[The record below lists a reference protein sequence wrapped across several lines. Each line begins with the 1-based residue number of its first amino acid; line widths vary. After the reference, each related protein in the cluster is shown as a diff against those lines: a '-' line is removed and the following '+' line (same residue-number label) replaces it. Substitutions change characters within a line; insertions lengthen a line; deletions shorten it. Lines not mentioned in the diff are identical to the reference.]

1 MVNEPE
7 NMHLVYLDR
16 DFNYVRVNEA
26 YAKTCGYKPEEMIGK
41 NHFALYPGEEIEA
54 IFKRVRDTGVSAELH
69 DKPFVFTDQPERGVT
84 YWDWKLKP
92 VKNEAGKVEGLVF
105 LMIETT
111 ERKKA
116 EGNLRKSE
124 QRYRSYIE
132 VTGELGWT
140 TNAEGEVVE
149 DMPSWRN
156 FTGQSFDEIKGSG
169 WTKALHPDDLE
180 NTSKVWKQAVTQ
192 KRRYEIEYRVRR
204 YDGVYRYFMARGVPV
219 FNKDG
224 SLREW
229 VGTCIDITERK
240 KAEETLQEQNAVM
253 SSAPDAIFS
262 TNSSFIIKSWNK
274 AAESIFGWKAEEVIG
289 KASTS
294 IFNIKYPTLNGVSR
308 KQALKKLMNTGFWK
322 GEVIYTKKNGSPIP
336 VSVSLSLIKDKDNSV
351 TGTVAIV
358 HDISKRK
365 RRVKALKESLETAKQ
380 RAEELE
386 KLMDIIPVAVS
397 ISRDPQC
404 QIVTGNQAAN
414 ALYETVGKENF
425 SAGLAT
431 GVSQNTTR
439 LFFHGDKELKPEE
452 LPMQLAAAKNIE
464 IRDSELNVLT
474 PSGKKITILGNA
486 KPLLNNEGKVRGCVA
501 AFIDITERKKA
512 EEALRKS
519 EWIARERAKKLEELQ
534 VKLEEKAA
542 EVQEYATRMEE
553 LAEQRAMKLRDA
565 ERLAAIGA
573 TAGMVGHDIRNPLQ
587 VIFNE
592 LYLARMELNDI
603 PESQG
608 RTMMLQSLNNIE
620 AEVGYINKIIKDL
633 QDYAKS
639 LEVNLVEVDLEK
651 VFQKLLLESDFPD
664 NIETKH
670 CVEEK
675 AREIVSDP
683 TLLERIVTNL
693 VNNAVQAMPDGG
705 KLEIQARQENGDV
718 LITVQDSGVGV
729 PSEHKD
735 KLFTPLFTTK
745 AKGQGFGLPVVKR
758 MTEALGGT
766 VTFQSEEGKGTK
778 FIVRLPTA
786 KK

>member
-1 MVNEPE
+1 MNKTE
-7 NMHLVYLDR
+7 NMHLVYLDG
-16 DFNYVRVNEA
+16 DFNFVCVNEA

-41 NHFALYPGEEIEA
+41 NHFALYPSEEIEA
-54 IFKRVRDTGVSAELH
+54 IFKRVRNTGMPAEFH
-69 DKPFVFTDQPERGVT
+69 DKPFVFPDQSERGVT
-84 YWDWKLKP
+84 YWDWTLKP

-105 LMIETT
+105 SLVETT

-116 EGNLRKSE
+116 KENLRKSE

-149 DMPSWRN
+149 DMPSWSN

-169 WTKALHPDDLE
+169 WTKALHPDDLK
-180 NTSKVWKQAVTQ
+180 NTLKVWKQAVKQ
-192 KRRYEIEYRVRR
+192 KRRYDMEYRVRR
-204 YDGVYRYFMARGVPV
+204 HDGVYRYFMARGVPV
-219 FNKDG
+219 FNEEG

-240 KAEETLQEQNAVM
+240 KAEEMLQEQNVVI

-274 AAESIFGWKAEEVIG
+274 AAESVFGWKAKEVIG

-322 GEVIYTKKNGSPIP
+322 GEVIYNKKNGSPIP
-336 VSVSLSLIKDKDNSV
+336 VSVSVSVVKDQKDSV
-351 TGTVAIV
+351 TGTIAIV

-365 RRVKALKESLETAKQ
+365 RRVEKLKESLETAKQ

-414 ALYETVGKENF
+414 ALYEAVGKENF
-425 SAGLAT
+425 SAGLTT
-431 GVSQNTTR
+431 GVSQNITR
-439 LFFHGDKELKPEE
+439 LFFHGDRELKPKE

-486 KPLLNNEGKVRGCVA
+486 KPLLNKEGKVRGCVA
-501 AFIDITERKKA
+501 AFIDRTERKKA

-519 EWIARERAKKLEELQ
+519 EWIARERTKKLEELQ

-542 EVQEYATRMEE
+542 EVQKYATRMEE

-592 LYLARMELNDI
+592 LYLARIELNDM
-603 PESQG
+603 PEGQG
-608 RTMMLQSLNNIE
+608 RTMMLESLNNIE
-620 AEVGYINKIIKDL
+620 TEVGYMDKIVKDL
-633 QDYAKS
+633 QDYARS
-639 LEVNLVEVDLEK
+639 LEVNLVEVNLEE

-664 NIETKH
+664 SIETKYG
-670 CVEEK
+670 VEEK

-683 TLLERIVTNL
+683 TLLKRIIANL

-705 KLEIQARQENGDV
+705 KLEIQARQDNGDV

-745 AKGQGFGLPVVKR
+745 SKGQGFGLPVVKR

-766 VTFQSEEGKGTK
+766 VTFQSEEGKGTR
-778 FIVRLPTA
+778 FIVRLPVA